1 MSESLLNRSPKS
13 ADVPLRH
20 VAQLQ
25 EALRNG
31 GEVALVDLR
40 EEAVFATGHPLF
52 AVNLSL
58 SKLEIEVPDRL
69 PRRDVPITLYDNGEF
84 WDAAQG
90 IRKTTRAVAT
100 LQALGYVDIALL
112 AGDLDG
118 WKEAGGELFI
128 DVNAPAKA
136 FGEWVDHHYH
146 TPSFTAEQVQALQ
159 AQNANVAILDVRRFD
174 EFNTMSIP
182 GGSSVPGGEL
192 VLRLR
197 DAVPDPQTQVV
208 INCAGRT
215 RSIIGTQ
222 SLINAGI
229 PNPVAALRNGTIGWT
244 LAGQKLAHQQQAS
257 FTALSEA
264 SREAVAD
271 NTRTLAA
278 RAGVKRITS
287 EQLAD
292 WQQEASRTL
301 YLFDVRTAEE
311 FAAGHIP
318 GARHV
323 PGGQLI
329 QETDHY
335 ASVRG
340 ARIVLSDDQRVRA
353 EMAASWLAQMNW
365 EVAVLDVSASA
376 YSEPGNW
383 SATVAAAPAVEEVTP
398 QQLRGWLAE
407 GDTGVIDLTTSAN
420 FRQRRIPGALWATR
434 ANIAQVLRQHPA
446 VKRWVVTCTS
456 GLLARY
462 AVTEVAELSGLPAYL
477 LLKGTVGWIDA
488 HLPLEHGES
497 VWTENAHDRYRRP
510 YEGTDV
516 SPQAMQ
522 DYLDWEYSLVAQL
535 EKDGTHGFRLL
546 QQ

>member
-1 MSESLLNRSPKS
+1 MSESLLNRSLNC
-13 ADVPLRH
+13 AGVPLRH

-25 EALRNG
+25 DTLRNG
-31 GEVALVDLR
+31 GEVALIDLR

-52 AVNLSL
+52 AVNLAL
-58 SKLEIEVPDRL
+58 SKLEIEVLDRL
-69 PRRDVPITLYDNGEF
+69 PRRNVPIPLYDNGEF

-90 IRKTTRAVAT
+90 IRKTTRAVAI
-100 LQALGYVDIALL
+100 LQALGYANIALL
-112 AGDLDG
+112 ASDLAG

-128 DVNAPAKA
+128 DVNAPCKA
-136 FGEWVDHHYH
+136 FGEWVEHHYH
-146 TPSFTAEQVQALQ
+146 TPSFSAEQVKALQ
-159 AQNANVAILDVRRFD
+159 AQNANIAILDVRRFD
-174 EFNTMSIP
+174 EFTTMSIP
-182 GGSSVPGGEL
+182 AGISLPGGEL

-197 DAVPDPQTQVV
+197 DAVPDRQTQVI

-244 LAGQKLAHQQQAS
+244 LANQELVQQQQAS
-257 FTALSEA
+257 FPPLSEA
-264 SREAVAD
+264 SRQAVAD
-271 NTRTLAA
+271 NSRALAH
-278 RAGVKRITS
+278 RAGVTRIS
-287 EQLAD
+287 PEQLAT
-292 WQQEASRTL
+292 WQQDRTRTL
-301 YLFDVRTAEE
+301 YLFDVRTADE
-311 FAAGHIP
+311 FAAGHID

-340 ARIVLSDDQRVRA
+340 ARIVLSDHQSVRA

-365 EVAVLDVSASA
+365 EVAVLDAPSSA
-376 YSEPGNW
+376 YRVPGNG
-383 SATVAAAPAVEEVTP
+383 SANVAAAPAVEEVTP

-420 FRQRRIPGALWATR
+420 FRLRRIPGALWTTR

-462 AVTEVAELSGLPAYL
+462 AVTEVAELTGLPAYL
-477 LLKGTVGWIDA
+477 LQKGTLGWIDA
-488 HLPLEHGES
+488 SLALEHGDS
-497 VWTENAHDRYRRP
+497 AWIENAQDRYRRP
-510 YEGTDV
+510 YEGTDI

-522 DYLDWEYSLVAQL
+522 DYLDWEYGLVAQL
-535 EKDGTHGFRLL
+535 ERDGTHGFKLL
-546 QQ
+546 Q